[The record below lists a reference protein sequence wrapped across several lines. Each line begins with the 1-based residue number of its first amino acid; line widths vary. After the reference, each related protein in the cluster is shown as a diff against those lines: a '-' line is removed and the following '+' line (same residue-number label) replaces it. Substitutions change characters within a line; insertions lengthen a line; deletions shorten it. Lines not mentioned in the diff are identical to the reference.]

1 MISANAQVRS
11 RLTLPTV
18 RQAAPMFMFR
28 AGFNR
33 QAQLPREP
41 ELLLVTATVKIDP
54 SVELCLPTGPLLFF
68 ILTNS
73 QRLVLVCSAVQT
85 QNCSKLSCSQLVS
98 LRQNSSRPFGKNE
111 YILKRRLP
119 VGPDAAYIQSNLK
132 NGPQI
137 APPPVSSVPLT
148 PVGHQEIALVSSARR
163 LQMELEGPEG
173 PQTSAKVL
181 TRFESSP
188 QLPSSLSDQL
198 PLHGISSERLQP
210 LRSFA
215 GLQGRIQGLNSLVHG
230 APAVCRDMWRG
241 SRLRADSWLCCLL
254 CATAQLLLS
263 FLVFISS
270 IRRALSLSFSG
281 LFSESVLLC
290 CPSLWIWLWL
300 LGTTLIRLTLTR
312 PPQ

>member
-1 MISANAQVRS
+1 MQSKCNPNVIQNEIKILLLFDCCAAYQLPCYNVHTFSCKQINYDVSVVTRPPIQLKQPSFNDDLSECLVRS
-11 RLTLPTV
+11 CFTLPTV

-163 LQMELEGPEG
+163 LQMELE
-173 PQTSAKVL
+173 
-181 TRFESSP
+181 
-188 QLPSSLSDQL
+188 
-198 PLHGISSERLQP
+198 
-210 LRSFA
+210 
-215 GLQGRIQGLNSLVHG
+215 
-230 APAVCRDMWRG
+230 
-241 SRLRADSWLCCLL
+241 
-254 CATAQLLLS
+254 
-263 FLVFISS
+263 
-270 IRRALSLSFSG
+270 
-281 LFSESVLLC
+281 
-290 CPSLWIWLWL
+290 
-300 LGTTLIRLTLTR
+300 
-312 PPQ
+312 